1 MGIRSTENSPKSGK
15 SDDHDDFFIFEQK
28 TVQNE
33 SEEEELQRFLKSNN
47 CNIEMLNDYPK
58 IKKLFIKYNTALPS
72 SASVERMFS
81 VGGSV
86 LTPQRGHLNDDTM
99 EQQILLKINKEF
111 R

>member
-1 MGIRSTENSPKSGK
+1 
-15 SDDHDDFFIFEQK
+15 
-28 TVQNE
+28 
-33 SEEEELQRFLKSNN
+33 
-47 CNIEMLNDYPK
+47 MLNDYPK

-72 SASVERMFS
+72 SASVERMFI

-86 LTPQRGHLNDDTM
+86 LTPQRGQLNDDTV

>member
-1 MGIRSTENSPKSGK
+1 MN
-15 SDDHDDFFIFEQK
+15 DNNDFFIFEQQNMS
-28 TVQNE
+28 QNE
-33 SEEEELQRFLKSNN
+33 SEEEELQRFLKSKNSN
-47 CNIEMLNDYPK
+47 VQMLNDFPK

-86 LTPQRGHLNDDTM
+86 LTPQRGHLYDDII
-99 EQQILLKINKEF
+99 EQQTLLKINKQF